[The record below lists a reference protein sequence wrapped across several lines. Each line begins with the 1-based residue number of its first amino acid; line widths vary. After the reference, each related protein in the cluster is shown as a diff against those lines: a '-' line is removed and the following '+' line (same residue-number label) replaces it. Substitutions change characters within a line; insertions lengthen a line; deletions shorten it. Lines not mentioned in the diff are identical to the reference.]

1 MNIKRKILFFS
12 IALLLFSAIRY
23 RELIG
28 YGINQLRGQ
37 LSIVMNA
44 REIDEVLKD
53 QSIPDSIKYKLNLI
67 QEIKKFAVDSL
78 GIKESKNYST
88 YYDQQ
93 GKPSIWVI
101 TASEPFAMRPFEWNF
116 PFLGSVS
123 YKGFF
128 EREKGLPELEELKKK
143 GYDVDYGTAGGWST
157 LGWFKDPVLSG
168 MLRKK
173 EGRLAELIIHELTH
187 GTIYISNNVDY
198 NENLATFIGEEGAKL
213 FINNKFG
220 KESPQ
225 MKEYLAFQEDEK
237 IFGDYMITSALRL
250 DSLYNHLDLKVP
262 AEENYRRKYFLI
274 KDIILN
280 INKLPLNNPERYQ
293 FKFPGDHLP
302 NNSFFMS
309 FKRYRKKQ
317 TDFRQELS
325 KNGGNIKQWLLHLR
339 SENN

>member
-1 MNIKRKILFFS
+1 MNKRNIIFIIS
-12 IALLLFSAIRY
+12 TILLFSAIRY

-37 LSIVMNA
+37 LSIVLNA
-44 REIDEVLKD
+44 REIEEVIRDK
-53 QSIPDSIKYKLNLI
+53 SVPDSIKYKLTLI

-78 GIKESKNYST
+78 GIKASKNYSS

-101 TASEPFAMRPFEWNF
+101 TASEPFAMRPFEWTF

-128 EREKGLPELEELKKK
+128 EKEKGLPELEELKKK

-187 GTIYISNNVDY
+187 GTIYISNNVEY
-198 NENLATFIGEEGAKL
+198 NENLATFIGEEGAKQ
-213 FINNKFG
+213 FITNKFG

-225 MKEYLAFQEDEK
+225 MKEYLDFQEDEE
-237 IFGDYMITSALRL
+237 IFGDYMIASCLRL
-250 DSLYNHLDLKVP
+250 DSLYNHLNLKETP
-262 AEENYRRKYFLI
+262 AVNYRNKYFLI

-280 INKLPLNNPERYQ
+280 INKLPLNNPERYR

-309 FKRYRKKQ
+309 FQRYRKKQ

>member
-1 MNIKRKILFFS
+1 MNKRNIIFIIS
-12 IALLLFSAIRY
+12 AILLFSAIRY
-23 RELIG
+23 RELIC

-37 LSIVMNA
+37 LSIIINA
-44 REIDEVLKD
+44 RDIDEVIKD
-53 QSIPDSIKYKLNLI
+53 KSVPDSIKYKLALI

-78 GIKESKNYST
+78 GIKASKNYST

-93 GKPSIWVI
+93 GKPAIWVI
-101 TASEPFAMRPFEWNF
+101 TATEPFAMRPFEWNF
-116 PFLGSVS
+116 PFLGSLS

-128 EREKGLPELEELKKK
+128 EKEKGLPELEELRKK

-187 GTIYISNNVDY
+187 GTIYISNNVEY
-198 NENLATFIGEEGAKL
+198 NENLATFIGEEGAKQ

-225 MKEYLAFQEDEK
+225 MKEYLDFQADEE
-237 IFGDYMITSALRL
+237 IFGDYMITSCLRL
-250 DSLYNHLDLKVP
+250 DSLYNHLNLKDATEV
-262 AEENYRRKYFLI
+262 NYRKKYFLI

-280 INKLPLNNPERYQ
+280 INQLPLNNPERYR

>member
-1 MNIKRKILFFS
+1 MNKRS
-12 IALLLFSAIRY
+12 IIFIISALLLFSAIHY

-28 YGINQLRGQ
+28 YGLNQLRGQ
-37 LSIVMNA
+37 LTIIINVRA
-44 REIDEVLKD
+44 IDEVIKD
-53 QSIPDSIKYKLNLI
+53 KSVPDSIKYKLALI
-67 QEIKKFAVDSL
+67 QEIKKFATDSL

-101 TASEPFAMRPFEWNF
+101 TACEPFAMRPFEWNF

-128 EREKGLPELEELKKK
+128 EKEKGLPELEELRKK

-187 GTIYISNNVDY
+187 GTIYISNNVEY
-198 NENLATFIGEEGAKL
+198 NENLATFIGEEGAKQ

-225 MKEYLAFQEDEK
+225 MKEYLAFQEDEQ
-237 IFGDYMITSALRL
+237 IFGDYMITSCLRL
-250 DSLYNHLDLKVP
+250 DSLYNHIDLKAAP
-262 AEENYRRKYFLI
+262 ADNYRKKYFLI

-280 INKLPLNNPERYQ
+280 INKLPLNNPERYC
-293 FKFPGDHLP
+293 FKFPGDKLP

-309 FKRYRKKQ
+309 FQRYRKKQ
-317 TDFRQELS
+317 TDFQQELL

>member
-23 RELIG
+23 RELIR

-128 EREKGLPELEELKKK
+128 EKEKGLPELEELRKK

-250 DSLYNHLDLKVP
+250 DSLYYHLDLKES
-262 AEENYRRKYFLI
+262 ASTNYHKKYFLI

-293 FKFPGDHLP
+293 FNFPGDHLP